1 MSHVPRL
8 RAENASDNLPS
19 NAALR
24 DLRALDLAAQALA
37 EGATDFYDELPYV
50 GTIQAMNIVAARAIE
65 MVTDDGECV
74 PLSLLCAAVAVLA
87 EHGWACL
94 EMADRDRADALRD
107 GIEAGDRDR
116 GGEFIP
122 YPKAH

>member
-1 MSHVPRL
+1 MNHTRL

-19 NAALR
+19 YRTLR
-24 DLRALDLAAQALA
+24 DLRALDLAARTLA
-37 EGATDFYDELPYV
+37 EGATNFYDELPFA

-74 PLSLLCAAVAVLA
+74 PLSLLCAAIAVLA

-107 GIEAGDRDR
+107 AVEAGDVTVD
-116 GGEFIP
+116 GNPIP
-122 YPKAH
+122 YPKVH

>member
-1 MSHVPRL
+1 MNHIPRL

-19 NAALR
+19 DRALR

-37 EGATDFYDELPYV
+37 EGATNFYDELPFV

-65 MVTDDGECV
+65 MVTDGECI
-74 PLSLLCAAVAVLA
+74 PLSLLCAAIAVLA

-94 EMADRDRADALRD
+94 EAADKDRADALRD
-107 GIEAGDRDR
+107 AIEAGDLRAD
-116 GGEFIP
+116 GSFIP
-122 YPKAH
+122 YPRTH